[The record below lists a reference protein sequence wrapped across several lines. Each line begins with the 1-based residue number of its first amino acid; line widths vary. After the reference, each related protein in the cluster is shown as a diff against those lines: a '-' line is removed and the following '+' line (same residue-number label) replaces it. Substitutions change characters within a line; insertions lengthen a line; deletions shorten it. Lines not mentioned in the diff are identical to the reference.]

1 MSKKKI
7 IIIGGSGSIGS
18 SIANEIIKDGFEPHL
33 IGRNYNSLK
42 KLSDELNCS
51 FEVADVTNS
60 KDLIKALHNCG
71 NNIFGLAYCAG
82 SINLKSLSLA
92 HENDYIESF
101 RVNTLGAVISIKAIK
116 DILKKN
122 KGSILLFSSIAV
134 KTGFMNHTIIST
146 AKGGVEAL
154 TVSLAAEL
162 APNIRVNC
170 IAPSLT
176 ETGMTKSI
184 TSNENIRKAIELLH
198 PIPRIGQPSDHSK
211 LAAFLLNDSSNWIT
225 GQIFNIDGGR
235 SNIRRKG

>member
-1 MSKKKI
+1 MANKKI

-18 SIANEIIKDGFEPHL
+18 SIAREIKKDKFQPHL
-33 IGRNYNSLK
+33 IGRNYASLK
-42 KLSDELNCS
+42 KLSNELNCS
-51 FEVADVTNS
+51 FEIVDVTKS
-60 KDLIKALHNCG
+60 KDLINVLSNCG
-71 NNIFGLAYCAG
+71 DNIFGLAYCVG

-101 RVNTLGAVISIKAIK
+101 KVNTLGAVISIKATK

-122 KGSILLFSSIAV
+122 KGSILLFSSIAAR
-134 KTGFMNHTIIST
+134 TGFMNHSIVSV
-146 AKGGVEAL
+146 AKAGIEAL
-154 TVSLAAEL
+154 TVSLADEL
-162 APNIRVNC
+162 APEIRVNC

-184 TSNENIRKAIELLH
+184 TSNEKIRKAIELLH

-211 LAAFLLNDSSNWIT
+211 LATLLLNDTSNWIT

-235 SNIRRKG
+235 STLRRKG